1 METETMSQI
10 ITKDQLLK
18 HWQGHRNLSRRT
30 LEKFPEK
37 ELFEFSI
44 GGMRTFADL
53 VKEMLAIAAPSAK
66 GLETGNWE
74 PLEEEKKDLMTKGDL
89 LKAWDEATDQIN
101 SSWPNIP
108 MEVFQQ
114 RVVAFGQYESSGYE
128 LVAYAIEN
136 EVHHRGQGYVYLRSL
151 GIEPPF
157 FWERE

>member
-10 ITKDQLLK
+10 ITKEQLLK

-37 ELFEFSI
+37 ELFEFTI
-44 GGMRTFADL
+44 GGMRSYADL
-53 VKEMLAIAAPSAK
+53 VKEMIAIAAPSAK
-66 GLETGNWE
+66 GLETGKWE
-74 PLEEEKKDLMTKGDL
+74 ALEEEKKDLKTKEDL
-89 LKAWDEATDQIN
+89 LRVWDQSTEIIN
-101 SSWPNIP
+101 QSWINIP
-108 MEVFQQ
+108 IEVFQQ
-114 RVVAFGQYESSGYE
+114 NVVAFGQYESTGYG